1 VVPTGQQR
9 TPPGTY
15 SAAAAIW
22 MLTLGERDFHPL
34 TRYFLTSHFSRSLHW
49 VAWFL
54 SHRFYYQS
62 SIILSLISA
71 IVALYLPAH
80 YPERTLPLLTL
91 LLPQAPSYILVMSL
105 SAQDEKQDRQSTQ
118 KKSKPPSCST
128 GFACA
133 PSLGPSDI
141 SAQVVMPHSYGSS
154 WDKTDIEAE
163 YYDKEATIL
172 GERVLS
178 TLTTRT

>member
-1 VVPTGQQR
+1 
-9 TPPGTY
+9 
-15 SAAAAIW
+15 
-22 MLTLGERDFHPL
+22 M
-34 TRYFLTSHFSRSLHW
+34 
-49 VAWFL
+49 
-54 SHRFYYQS
+54 
-62 SIILSLISA
+62 LSLISA

-80 YPERTLPLLTL
+80 YPERTLPFLTL
-91 LLPQAPSYILVMSL
+91 LLPQAPSYILAMSL

-141 SAQVVMPHSYGSS
+141 SAQVVMPHSYGLS
-154 WDKTDIEAE
+154 WDETDTEAG
-163 YYDKEATIL
+163 YHDKEATIL
-172 GERVLS
+172 GERVLP